1 MGSEWVSA
9 LFINVYLCNWIEIS
23 IIDMTLILVL
33 AIIGG
38 LAFIAKT
45 IMSDRTHPRHVSKP
59 STVFEYKGPEKRE
72 TTIQKREDGAF
83 VLNGGSASQVTL
95 IGATVHEA
103 QDIKTLCDSFA
114 SSPNYDAEKGVRDI
128 LLCKAIQVE
137 EVNSFQKEV
146 RPIVERRVQNLISE
160 DEEWESLG
168 EMDKEDKKKGY
179 IDQSMVTFH
188 DAVSPSMEGALSY
201 LAMNSPIQVPLL
213 NELIQVYGVRN
224 LNTYNSYR
232 GRKHPIISIPNAN
245 YRKPLEDLVKVGLA
259 STGYDMSVEEVLSSL
274 TLNELNDISG
284 SETKFTR
291 KDKAIKYIAE
301 KDNVA
306 SIIEKKIALRSL
318 FVLKP
323 LPTQYH
329 DFDFD
334 KYQELVTYYASLAD
348 VVVSVY
354 NGLSHISFK
363 KR

>member
-1 MGSEWVSA
+1 MSA
-9 LFINVYLCNWIEIS
+9 LLINVYLCNWIVEIS
-23 IIDMTLILVL
+23 IIAMTLILVL

-38 LAFIAKT
+38 LAIIAKT
-45 IMSDRTHPRHVSKP
+45 IMSDRTQPRQVSKP
-59 STVFEYKGPEKRE
+59 SIVFEYNGPEKRK

-83 VLNGGSASQVTL
+83 VLNGGTSSQITL
-95 IGATVHEA
+95 IGATIDDAHTIKKACDSIDTSSYYDAVN
-103 QDIKTLCDSFA
+103 DIKGLLL
-114 SSPNYDAEKGVRDI
+114 EKS
-128 LLCKAIQVE
+128 IQVE
-137 EVNSFQKEV
+137 EVISFQKEV
-146 RPIVERRVQNLISE
+146 RPIVERRVQKLISE

-168 EMDKEDKKKGY
+168 EMDKEDKKREY

-188 DAVSPSMEGALSY
+188 DAVTPAMEGALSY

-213 NELIQVYGVRN
+213 DELIKVYGVRN

-259 STGYDMSVEEVLSSL
+259 GTGYDMGVEEMLSSL

-284 SETKFTR
+284 AETKFTR

-306 SIIEKKIALRSL
+306 SIIEKNIALRSL

-323 LPTQYH
+323 LPSQYQ

-334 KYQELVTYYASLAD
+334 KFQELVTYYESLAD

-354 NGLSHISFK
+354 NGLSPISFK